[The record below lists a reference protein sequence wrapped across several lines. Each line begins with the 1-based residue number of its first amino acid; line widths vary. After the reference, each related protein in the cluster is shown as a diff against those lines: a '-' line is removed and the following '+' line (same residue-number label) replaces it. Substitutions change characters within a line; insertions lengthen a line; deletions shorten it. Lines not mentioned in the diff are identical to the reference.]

1 MFEFYSKPWQ
11 GLYFSINF
19 TWFLLFII
27 SSSKFSDI
35 VFPQGKKPHF
45 LSLPCDPCFLNSC
58 SNFSKVE
65 NFSPALAFLGGQN
78 GLIVCGTEREGDRMC
93 LNESLVEL
101 KGSDD
106 KPHIVPSYTKL
117 RSATNN
123 KAATAGIRPGSYLRE
138 PFIETI
144 ERTFLS
150 SDCCDFSAS
159 TSFNDKLSPARILSL
174 ISTHYAY

>member
-1 MFEFYSKPWQ
+1 MW
-11 GLYFSINF
+11 
-19 TWFLLFII
+19 
-27 SSSKFSDI
+27 
-35 VFPQGKKPHF
+35 
-45 LSLPCDPCFLNSC
+45 
-58 SNFSKVE
+58 
-65 NFSPALAFLGGQN
+65 
-78 GLIVCGTEREGDRMC
+78 

-106 KPHIVPSYTKL
+106 KPHIVPSHTKL

-123 KAATAGIRPGSYLRE
+123 KAAIAGIRPGSSLRE

-150 SDCCDFSAS
+150 SDYCDFSAS

-174 ISTHYAY
+174 ISAHYAY